1 MKKGKRILA
10 LLGVVLLLGLYGS
23 TLVFAIIDNSDTMM
37 MFKASVVATIMIPI
51 LIWTYTFIF
60 KLIHKKDE
68 ENGQEE
74 K

>member
-1 MKKGKRILA
+1 MNKGKRILA

-60 KLIHKKDE
+60 KLVKKKDDDSE
-68 ENGQEE
+68 QEE